1 MRQLAPHVILRYL
14 VLGLVLA
21 LASTAPAFADDRQ
34 EARVHYQAGVKA
46 YNAADYKTA
55 IREFSQAQQ
64 LAPADLNN
72 YNLALCY
79 DKLGDAEPAIQ
90 YYRAYLDKVPGTDK
104 RGEIDASI
112 KRLESAA
119 KSAAAKRAEEER
131 KAEEARKVA
140 EAKRLES
147 EAAAKKAAEEEARL
161 KAEEDARNAA
171 RNRPDV
177 GEPVGPRPGVGST
190 GTPSSGVTPRGD
202 AQLDRVQQI
211 DINQI
216 RDRGRRAPAPTGPDR
231 AADPRRAPDENVGA
245 GANASVGL
253 DAGGNERAGTEV
265 GNPSPDRGSQVTGT
279 EPTPADDKPK
289 ATPVYKKWWFW
300 VVVGVSAYVVY
311 SIAADDSKQ
320 SQARMFENI
329 GPAAPRPAG
338 GLTLMRF

>member
-1 MRQLAPHVILRYL
+1 MRQLAPHVILKFL

-21 LASTAPAFADDRQ
+21 LTSPAFADDRQ

-46 YNAADYKTA
+46 YNAAEYKVA

-90 YYRAYLDKVPGTDK
+90 YYRAYIDKVPGTDK

-119 KSAAAKRAEEER
+119 KSAAAKRAEEDR
-131 KAEEARKVA
+131 KAEEARKA
-140 EAKRLES
+140 ADAKRLES

-177 GEPVGPRPGVGST
+177 EPVGPRPGVGST

-216 RDRGRRAPAPTGPDR
+216 RDRGRRTPAPSP
-231 AADPRRAPDENVGA
+231 ADPRRGPAPDERQQNAGA

-253 DAGGNERAGTEV
+253 DAGAGANERGGTEV

-279 EPTPADDKPK
+279 EPTPTDDKPK

-311 SIAADDSKQ
+311 SIAADDSRQ

-329 GPAAPRPAG
+329 GPAAPRAG